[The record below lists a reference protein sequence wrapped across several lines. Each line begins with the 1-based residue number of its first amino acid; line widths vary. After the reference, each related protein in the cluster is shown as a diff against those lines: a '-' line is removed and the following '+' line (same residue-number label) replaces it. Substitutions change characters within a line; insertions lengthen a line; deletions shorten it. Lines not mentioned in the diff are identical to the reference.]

1 MSLRAVVFPLLLLV
15 EIGSVVVP
23 EPVRALWRNG
33 SSPEFA
39 TAMDK
44 RWPDGRAIAAAG
56 FH

>member
-1 MSLRAVVFPLLLLV
+1 MSLRVVFPLLLV

-23 EPVRALWRNG
+23 APVRALWRNG